1 MKIDWGPLTR
11 ELSLCR
17 QSGLSLPL
25 WWRDDDAVADTPA
38 LARLS
43 ALSSE
48 VGLPVYVA
56 VIPGLVQPTLA
67 PLIAQQ
73 HNLIPIIHGW
83 RHISHAPTG
92 AKNAEFGHPR
102 TGAEVELSQAYM
114 KMRVEFGTALVP
126 LFVPPWN
133 RIARE
138 LLPSLAAAGFQGL
151 STYGPRKTVH
161 ATQGVVQVN
170 THVDPIFWRGDRGLV
185 DPETLIADL
194 VTTLQ
199 ERRMEQ
205 ADRDEPLGL
214 LTHHLVHTEGVWAF
228 TRDVIAVLLDG
239 GAAPADIGALLQA
252 GRKPSI

>member
-1 MKIDWGPLTR
+1 MKVDWSPLTR
-11 ELSLCR
+11 ELSVWRLN
-17 QSGLSLPL
+17 GLSLPL
-25 WWRDDDAVADTPA
+25 WWRDDDAVADTPE

-43 ALSSE
+43 VLSGD
-48 VGLPVYVA
+48 VGVPVCVA
-56 VIPGLVQPTLA
+56 VIPDLIQPTLA
-67 PLIAQQ
+67 PMIAQH

-83 RHISHAPTG
+83 RHLSHAPAG

-102 TGAEVELSQAYM
+102 MDAEGELSQAYE
-114 KMRVEFGTALVP
+114 KMQAEFGSALVP

-133 RIARE
+133 RIAHQF
-138 LLPSLAAAGFQGL
+138 LPTLAMAGYQGL

-185 DPETLIADL
+185 DPESLVADL

-205 ADRDEPLGL
+205 TDRDEPLGL
-214 LTHHLVHTEGVWAF
+214 LTHHLVHTEDVWAF

-239 GAAPADIGALLQA
+239 GAIPADIGAVLQA
-252 GRKPSI
+252 GRSPSI